1 MAYETIVAGQP
12 VQARAEAGR
21 SIYKCGR
28 EKAGF
33 TQERAAERLHISD
46 RLLRRYESGEIRPPD
61 DIVYNM
67 VEIYN
72 DQRLAVEHLRQSSR
86 VAADLIPPVED
97 LPLQTVAIRAFNDIA
112 DILADQP
119 ERKLLRIAEDGVISA
134 DERPV
139 LDEVM
144 AVFSRLAK
152 LYTELR
158 IAAER
163 TNQ

>member
-1 MAYETIVAGQP
+1 MGYETIVAGRTSR
-12 VQARAEAGR
+12 ARAGADR

-86 VAADLIPPVED
+86 VAAELLPPVD
-97 LPLQTVAIRAFNDIA
+97 DVPLQTVAIRAFNDIA
-112 DILADQP
+112 DILAAQP
-119 ERKLLRIAEDGVISA
+119 DRKLRFPAFGYSA
-134 DERPV
+134 AFRPV
-139 LDEVM
+139 FFRSDLKNS
-144 AVFSRLAK
+144 AF
-152 LYTELR
+152 
-158 IAAER
+158 
-163 TNQ
+163 

>member
-1 MAYETIVAGQP
+1 MGYETIVTGRAP
-12 VQARAEAGR
+12 ETRAEEGHSMYKTGR
-21 SIYKCGR
+21 LL
-28 EKAGF
+28 AGF

-46 RLLRRYESGEIRPPD
+46 RLLRRYESGEIRPSD
-61 DIVYNM
+61 DIVYHM

-72 DQRLAVEHLRQSSR
+72 DQRLAVEHLRQGSR
-86 VAADLIPPVED
+86 MAADLIPPVED
-97 LPLQTVAIRAFNDIA
+97 LPLQAVAIRAFNDIA
-112 DILADQP
+112 DIMAAQP
-119 ERKLLRIAEDGVISA
+119 ERKLLRIAEDGVISEE
-134 DERPV
+134 ERPV

-152 LYTELR
+152 LYTQLR